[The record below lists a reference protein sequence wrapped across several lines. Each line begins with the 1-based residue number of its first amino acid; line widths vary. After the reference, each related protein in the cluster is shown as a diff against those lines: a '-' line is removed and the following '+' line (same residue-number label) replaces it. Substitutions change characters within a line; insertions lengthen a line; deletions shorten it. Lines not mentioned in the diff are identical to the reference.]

1 MNQLKLD
8 LYWYLNK
15 TTVRRGLALI
25 GVGCSATSE
34 VETITTLR
42 STWERPTGTR
52 AWRRMKPLAG
62 NLRTG

>member
-8 LYWYLNK
+8 LYWNFNK
-15 TTVRRGLALI
+15 TAVRRGLSLI

-34 VETITTLR
+34 VEVISTLFN
-42 STWERPTGTR
+42 TWERPTGTR
-52 AWRRMKPLAG
+52 AWRRMKPLAR

>member
-1 MNQLKLD
+1 MIQLVLD
-8 LYWYLNK
+8 LLWHLNK
-15 TTVRRGLALI
+15 TAVRRGLALI
-25 GVGCSATSE
+25 GVGCTATSE
-34 VETITTLR
+34 VETITILR